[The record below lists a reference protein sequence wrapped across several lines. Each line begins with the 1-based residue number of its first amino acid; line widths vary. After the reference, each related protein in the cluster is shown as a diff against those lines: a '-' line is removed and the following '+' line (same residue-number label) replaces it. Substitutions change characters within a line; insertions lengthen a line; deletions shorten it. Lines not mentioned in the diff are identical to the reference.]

1 MRHFLSKGIPNF
13 DRVLL
18 VESGARQLFEDL
30 LRGLYDV
37 HPNMRADLLT
47 CYAGVP
53 EHYRTD
59 CGSVYRVG
67 DHRGSK
73 ARRKLYAELKA
84 NGYTVIGIICAAQ
97 SIMTRWKWIVA
108 ARVPAKM
115 FILNE
120 NGDYFWFDR
129 GHLGVIRRF
138 ILFRAGLSGAGA
150 VRTLARLIAF
160 PFALLYLILFAA
172 TVHLRRKLRT
182 L

>member
-1 MRHFLSKGIPNF
+1 MRRFLSKAIPNF

-30 LRGLYDV
+30 LRGLYKV

-53 EHYRTD
+53 ERYRTD
-59 CGSVYRVG
+59 RGRVYRVG
-67 DHRGSK
+67 DYHGAR

-84 NGYTVIGIICAAQ
+84 NHYNVVGIICAAQ
-97 SIMTRWKWIVA
+97 PIMTRWKWAVA
-108 ARVPAKM
+108 AHVPAKV
-115 FILNE
+115 FVLNE
-120 NGDYFWFDR
+120 NGDYFWLDR
-129 GHLGVIRRF
+129 GHLGIIRKF

-150 VRTLARLIAF
+150 VRTLARIFAF
-160 PFALLYLILFAA
+160 PFAFLYLVLYAA